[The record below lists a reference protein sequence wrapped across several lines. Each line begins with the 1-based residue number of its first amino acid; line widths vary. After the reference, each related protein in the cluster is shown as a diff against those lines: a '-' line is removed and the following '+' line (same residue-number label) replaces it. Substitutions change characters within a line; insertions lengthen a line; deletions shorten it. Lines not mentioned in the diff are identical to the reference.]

1 MLSFHVINEGRGIQ
15 VNCDKQ
21 GMATLTR
28 ALEKAQHAG
37 HVHLLTP
44 SNGGRELSEQT
55 AWGKETIGEVIITWT
70 GE

>member
-1 MLSFHVINEGRGIQ
+1 MLSFQMINEGRGIQ
-15 VNCDKQ
+15 MNCDEE
-21 GMATLTR
+21 GMVTLIE
-28 ALEKAQHAG
+28 ALKKIKTAG

-55 AWGKETIGEVIITWT
+55 PWGKETIGEVIITWT